1 MLKPFR
7 LVSVDISEKN
17 VVLLIYYRRLIWE
30 NPMSTHATLSEYMH
44 ANSAS
49 LKPDDYMKAM

>member
-17 VVLLIYYRRLIWE
+17 VVLFIYRRSIWE
-30 NPMSTHATLSEYMH
+30 NPISTLSEYMH